1 LTPAELRFLDR
12 SQLRTLLADAT
23 RKLRMSKE
31 TVGNTPV
38 IHIPFPKLSEMEFL
52 EQRIKEYRRE
62 LRRRFPRARLFFVYS
77 HEDEAVRD
85 ELDRRLEAL
94 KKGGMLET
102 FHDRRIGPGRDWDG
116 EIEQELRDADVVVL
130 LVSPGFFSS
139 DYCRRVEIPAAL
151 EQQASGV
158 ARVIPI
164 VIKACNFEK
173 TEIATLQALPKGG
186 KPLSAWD
193 NPEQAWADI
202 EAGILRAIQDEGLGP
217 GS

>member
-1 LTPAELRFLDR
+1 MTPAELRFMDR

-31 TVGNTPV
+31 TIGNTPT
-38 IHIPFPKLSEMEFL
+38 IYIPFPKLSEMDFL

-77 HEDEAVRD
+77 HNDEAVRD

-94 KKGGMLET
+94 KHGGILET
-102 FHDRRIGPGRDWDG
+102 FHDRRIGPGLDWDG
-116 EIEQELRDADVVVL
+116 EIAQELRDADLVVL
-130 LVSPGFFSS
+130 LVSPAFLAS
-139 DYCRRVEIPAAL
+139 DYCHTVEIPAAL
-151 EQQASGV
+151 EQQAAGL

-164 VIKACNFEK
+164 LIEPCDFEK
-173 TEIATLQALPKGG
+173 TELATLQALPTGAT
-186 KPLSAWD
+186 PLSAWD
-193 NPEQAWADI
+193 NPEQAWADV
-202 EAGILRAIQDEGLGP
+202 EAGILGVIQDEGLGR